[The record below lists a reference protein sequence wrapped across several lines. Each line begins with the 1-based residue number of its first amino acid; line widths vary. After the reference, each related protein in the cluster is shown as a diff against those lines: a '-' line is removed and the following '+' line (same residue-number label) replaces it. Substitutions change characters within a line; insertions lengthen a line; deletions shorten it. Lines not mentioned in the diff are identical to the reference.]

1 MSQDA
6 RLPACL
12 LACMRDALEL
22 RNALAAGYGGR
33 DGHPHRPLLDEADKL
48 LDDIDKA
55 LRTACA
61 PRA

>member
-6 RLPACL
+6 RLAACL

-33 DGHPHRPLLDEADKL
+33 DGHPHRPLLD
-48 LDDIDKA
+48 DIDKA
-55 LRTACA
+55 LRIACA